1 MCLPA
6 RALLA
11 LRSHPAPWALL
22 SALVVAFAV
31 GSTPVLGQ
39 EGMAILEEA
48 AERYAGVETVCARFD
63 QTLNVVLLNQENR
76 GEGELC
82 QARPNLF
89 SMRFADPDG
98 DAVVADGEHFWVYY
112 RSINPEQVLRL
123 PVDPT
128 RGGLDFYREFLD
140 QPRSKYQA
148 SVEGREVVTGRET
161 VRLALEPQANRGYQ
175 RARVWIDPDR
185 REIRRVEVTEEN
197 GSIRTITLDEIRMD
211 ADVPAGTFRFDVPDG
226 VSVVV
231 R

>member
-1 MCLPA
+1 
-6 RALLA
+6 
-11 LRSHPAPWALL
+11 
-22 SALVVAFAV
+22 
-31 GSTPVLGQ
+31 
-39 EGMAILEEA
+39 MAILEGA
-48 AERYAGVETVCARFD
+48 AERYAGVETVCASFD
-63 QTLNVVLLNQENR
+63 QTLEVVLLNQENR

-89 SMRFADPDG
+89 SMRFTDPEG

-123 PVDPT
+123 PVDPS

-140 QPRSKYQA
+140 QPRSKYEA
-148 SVEGREVVTGRET
+148 SVEGREMVTGRET
-161 VRLALEPQANRGYQ
+161 VRLSLEPQANRGYQ
-175 RARVWIDPDR
+175 SARVWIDPER

-197 GSIRTITLDEIRMD
+197 GSIRTITLDGIRMD
-211 ADVPAGTFRFDVPDG
+211 SPVPVGTFRFDVPDG